1 MLTKI
6 ENGAD
11 SDRLIERLKQREQD
25 LKTLKAQLKAE
36 ERKQRIMD
44 TEIVRR
50 ILKEMQ
56 KVRIEEPHHRA
67 MLVKVFIDK
76 TYLYEDHFSIFLNYD
91 SKDKLSHKDTAD
103 IERSL
108 EQKSIKAI
116 KSLVGVEPIKVP
128 FVKNPLNSTT
138 RGQSEHILL

>member
-1 MLTKI
+1 MVPTP
-6 ENGAD
+6 
-11 SDRLIERLKQREQD
+11 IERLKQREQD

-44 TEIVRR
+44 TDIVRR
-50 ILKEMQ
+50 ILKKMQ
-56 KVRIEEPHHRA
+56 KVHIEEPQHRA

-76 TYLYEDHFSIFLNYD
+76 IYLYEDHFSIFLNYD

-108 EQKSIKAI
+108 EKKSIKAI
-116 KSLVGVEPIKVP
+116 KSIVGVEPIKVP
-128 FVKNPLNSTT
+128 FVKSPFNSTIT
-138 RGQSEHILL
+138 K